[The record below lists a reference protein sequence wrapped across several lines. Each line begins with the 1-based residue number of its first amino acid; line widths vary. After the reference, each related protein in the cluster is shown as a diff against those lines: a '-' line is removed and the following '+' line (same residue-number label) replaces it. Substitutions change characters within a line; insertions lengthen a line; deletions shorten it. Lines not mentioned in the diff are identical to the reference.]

1 MMLCINNFLSKHL
14 SNTFYNI
21 YIMNEEEIDN
31 LLITIVKEFV
41 KPENFQRI
49 LDEQVLA
56 NAIFYSFVVGR
67 LKHIDNNEEE
77 IVEDIQYVQS
87 WIEDK
92 QDLLLG
98 FKV

>member
-1 MMLCINNFLSKHL
+1 
-14 SNTFYNI
+14 
-21 YIMNEEEIDN
+21 MNEEEIDN

-98 FKV
+98 FKVYK

>member
-1 MMLCINNFLSKHL
+1 MLCINNFLPKHL